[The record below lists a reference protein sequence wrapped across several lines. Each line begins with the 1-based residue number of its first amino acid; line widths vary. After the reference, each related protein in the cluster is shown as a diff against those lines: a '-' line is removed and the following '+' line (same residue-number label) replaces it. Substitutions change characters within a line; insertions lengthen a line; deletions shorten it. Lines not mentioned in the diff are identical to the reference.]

1 MGTVRNRKMDFSSVA
16 TFLLA
21 AVHSLFAFTHLKDPV
36 EAVVM
41 MIQIESRALA
51 DSATVHCVAIIGCL
65 HAFLGLLF
73 MMIAFTKDP
82 SMRKC
87 VLGIYLFTFVPLG
100 VTTQFWFPIKG
111 PGTEP
116 PLAPESFLKMPLAL
130 ITGMGLL
137 AFAGI

>member
-1 MGTVRNRKMDFSSVA
+1 
-16 TFLLA
+16 
-21 AVHSLFAFTHLKDPV
+21 
-36 EAVVM
+36 
-41 MIQIESRALA
+41 
-51 DSATVHCVAIIGCL
+51 
-65 HAFLGLLF
+65 
-73 MMIAFTKDP
+73 
-82 SMRKC
+82 MRKC

-137 AFAGI
+137 AFAGILLGSRTKYELKEKKA